1 MGLFPF
7 LAPSPSVGAKQEG
20 APSLEPLKLLSHH
33 AGVGWCLTWWPWDFV
48 RMLHV
53 PGRAWLPSSVSWVP
67 SSLLWLL
74 CASLCSR
81 AGLDPPAMVPNISTL
96 ACALPFSSCL
106 APWAARRMPR
116 LPALPDAGRGA
127 GGAGAAGRG
136 C

>member
-48 RMLHV
+48 RMLQV

-67 SSLLWLL
+67 SSLLWQPE
-74 CASLCSR
+74 AV
-81 AGLDPPAMVPNISTL
+81 G
-96 ACALPFSSCL
+96 
-106 APWAARRMPR
+106 
-116 LPALPDAGRGA
+116 
-127 GGAGAAGRG
+127 
-136 C
+136 